1 MLAGEFFDKVEY
13 VARKIREDERPF
25 GGIQVVLCGDF
36 LQLPPVM
43 AKHLC
48 FECECWPRVVQKS
61 VELTQ
66 VTSSRSINAQC
77 ALGF

>member
-36 LQLPPVM
+36 LQVSE
-43 AKHLC
+43 H
-48 FECECWPRVVQKS
+48 E
-61 VELTQ
+61 
-66 VTSSRSINAQC
+66 N
-77 ALGF
+77 